1 MSVIEELAGG
11 GGDVGGKQKQ
21 VGLRADYDIQ
31 PGGEIRS
38 LGELEERERRYMR
51 ALKEAQQDDG
61 RRLVYAK
68 RDGDDTRPRTEQ
80 KRARDPNALW
90 PARAGVST
98 RARDPNALSPARA

>member
-38 LGELEERERRYMR
+38 LEELEERERRYMR

-68 RDGDDTRPRTEQ
+68 RDGDDTRSRTEQ
-80 KRARDPNALW
+80 KRTARSTGAGANNYTLETKNA
-90 PARAGVST
+90 RGT
-98 RARDPNALSPARA
+98 RTRSGP